1 MTIFEKIDRVRH
13 RRDINLCKPV
23 TQPNTAEV
31 SPAEPDASK
40 PKLPAFL
47 KQSTTESAMLVKSV
61 TPISTPIK
69 LMDQE
74 TPAAPDRTET

>member
-31 SPAEPDASK
+31 SPAEPDAGQ
-40 PKLPAFL
+40 PNPPTFL
-47 KQSTTESAMLVKSV
+47 KQSTTERGILAKSV

-69 LMDQE
+69 LMDHE
-74 TPAAPDRTET
+74 TPAVPDHTEA